1 MQFKWKRIWLTIYVL
16 KDMRS
21 AAEPEYELFW
31 ATVGARRYNIFR
43 TSAGNSFKLLS
54 T

>member
-21 AAEPEYELFW
+21 AAEPEYEFLR
-31 ATVGARRYNIFR
+31 AAVADRGYNIF
-43 TSAGNSFKLLS
+43 
-54 T
+54 

>member
-31 ATVGARRYNIFR
+31 ATVAPAATTFSEQARAI
-43 TSAGNSFKLLS
+43 LS
-54 T
+54 NC